1 MTLYK
6 YATFILT
13 WLECVVYIEDPRA
26 ESNGWQLTACS
37 LCEEYPQVPIQKQD
51 GVRPS
56 HSAPVSLHGLCQTV
70 SESEGSHI

>member
-13 WLECVVYIEDPRA
+13 SDRMVYIEDTRA
-26 ESNGWQLTACS
+26 ESGGWQLTACS
-37 LCEEYPQVPIQKQD
+37 LCEEYPRVPTQKKD
-51 GVRPS
+51 RVRPS
-56 HSAPVSLHGLCQTV
+56 HSDPVSLHGLCQTA